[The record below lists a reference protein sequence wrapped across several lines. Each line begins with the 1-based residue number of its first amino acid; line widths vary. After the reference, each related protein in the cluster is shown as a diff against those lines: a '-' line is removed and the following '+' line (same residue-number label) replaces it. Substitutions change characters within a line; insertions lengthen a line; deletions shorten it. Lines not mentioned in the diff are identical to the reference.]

1 MRWPWKARGM
11 NATTGQS
18 GADKGKVVRELAR
31 LPATELDDY
40 LSYYVGLESPGYAV
54 LVTGDWGS
62 GKTYQ
67 VRQVLPDTHAYYVS
81 LFGLNSPQE
90 IETMVFSKMFPMLS
104 GTKKLVD
111 KVQALNVA
119 IPNVGTL
126 GIAGLANLVT
136 NTFIKEEVDRS
147 KPIVFDDLERSPVDK
162 ARLLGVINRYV
173 EQHGCRVIVIAHDD
187 KLVDEFNESKE
198 KVFGQTLRVKPDVEA
213 AFARFLEEYSNV
225 RGTTFLTGLNK
236 DILAVFEQSG
246 AKSLR
251 VLRHVVEDTGRLIF
265 SLEDRHRVH
274 RDAMTEIVRL
284 FAAASLEV
292 RLHRLNSEDLV
303 NRERA
308 IYAHGYVVPGQD
320 PATRVTPPIVTAN
333 ERYSLVNL
341 ASTVLQDHVLQE
353 MLFSGRYDAAS
364 IRASVDQSRYFLP
377 DTSEPWQRVIGFG
390 HQEDEVVNEALRQM
404 NEQFD
409 RRTVV
414 DSGDML
420 HIFALKLM
428 MAENGVVETSV
439 RETVL
444 ECKAYIDD
452 LLSQRRLPPRTRG
465 PRWFDGFDRAYRG
478 MGYWVSDERRADFA
492 EIFNHLLVARVR
504 ASDLSFVEVVP
515 GLLETLRT
523 DGLKFFE
530 RVCFTRYAEL
540 EFDDIPILAAI
551 PPADFVEA
559 FLASPK
565 AGWHWISSALKER
578 HRAVV
583 HYPSLEAEGQWLPI
597 VVGLLRE
604 EAARMDGLARLRLT
618 RAIEEMGFPADD
630 GEGDIGA
637 DEIEEIT

>member
-1 MRWPWKARGM
+1 MKWPWKAGRKS
-11 NATTGQS
+11 ATTAQS
-18 GADKGKVVRELAR
+18 GAEANEVVRELAR
-31 LPATELDDY
+31 PPATELEDY
-40 LSYYVGLESPGYAV
+40 MSYYVGLNAPGYAV
-54 LVTGDWGS
+54 LVTGDWGC
-62 GKTYQ
+62 GKTFQ

-90 IETMVFSKMFPMLS
+90 IETMLFSRMFPFLS

-119 IPNVGTL
+119 IPSVGTV

-162 ARLLGVINRYV
+162 ARLLGIINRYV
-173 EQHGCRVIVIAHDD
+173 EHHGCRVIVIAHDE
-187 KLVDEFNESKE
+187 KLVDEFKESKE
-198 KVFGQTLRVKPDVEA
+198 KVFGQTLRVKPEVEA
-213 AFARFLEEYSNV
+213 AFARFSEEFSKA
-225 RGTTFLTGLNK
+225 RGTKFLADLNK
-236 DILAVFEQSG
+236 DVLAVFEQSG

-265 SLEDRHRVH
+265 SLEDRHREH
-274 RDAMTEIVRL
+274 REAMTEVIRL
-284 FAAASLEV
+284 FAATALEV
-292 RLHRLNSEDLV
+292 RLNRLQPGDLV

-308 IYAHGYVVPGQD
+308 IYSYGYVAPGQD
-320 PATRVTPPIVTAN
+320 PATRVTPAIVAAN
-333 ERYSLVNL
+333 DRYSLVNL
-341 ASTVLQDHVLQE
+341 QSTVLHDHVLQD

-364 IRASVDQSRYFLP
+364 IRASIDQSRYFLP

-390 HQEDEVVNEALRQM
+390 YQEDEVVEEALRQM
-404 NEQFD
+404 NEQFV

-420 HIFALKLM
+420 HIFALRLM
-428 MAENGVVETSV
+428 MAENGVVETAV
-439 RETVL
+439 RETVA

-452 LLSQRRLPPRTRG
+452 LLAQGRLPPRTRG
-465 PRWFDGFDRAYRG
+465 PRWFDDFRSAYRG
-478 MGYWVSDERRADFA
+478 IGYWVTDARRSDFNEL
-492 EIFNHLLVARVR
+492 FNHLLDARGR
-504 ASDLSFVEVVP
+504 ASDISFSETVP

-530 RVCFTRYAEL
+530 RVCYTRHAEV

-551 PPADFVEA
+551 PPADFVDA

-565 AGWHWISSALKER
+565 AGWHWICSALKER
-578 HRAVV
+578 NRALV
-583 HYPSLEAEGQWLPI
+583 HYSSLEPEGRWLPT

-604 EAARMDGLARLRLT
+604 EADRINGLARVRLT
-618 RAIEEMGFPADD
+618 RAIEEIGFASSEVS
-630 GEGDIGA
+630 GEQDTDVIEDI
-637 DEIEEIT
+637 T